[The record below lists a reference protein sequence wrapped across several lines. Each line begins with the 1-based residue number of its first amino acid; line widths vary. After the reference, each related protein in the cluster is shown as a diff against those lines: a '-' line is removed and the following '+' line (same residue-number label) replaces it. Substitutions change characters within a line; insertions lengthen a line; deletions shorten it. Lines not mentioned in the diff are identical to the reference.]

1 VENEE
6 RMTAVAP
13 ERLVRAASLAELRV
27 AGRVVVHLDRHT
39 LCLFADGD
47 EVYAVDN
54 RCPHMGF
61 PLHRGTVCDGIL
73 TCHWHHARFDLLTGG
88 TFDQFADELR
98 RFPVELDGDDVLVD
112 LSPPDDPV
120 AHQRQRLRDGLER
133 DIPLVLAK
141 ATIALLETDRSGV
154 DVFRA
159 GLDFGVARRGGGW
172 FRGLT
177 TLTCFMNLAPRLDPG
192 DRAAALYHG
201 LADVASDSAMQPPR
215 FPLEPLPGGAPEA
228 ARLALWFRRFIEV
241 RDAEGTERTLVSAV
255 RGGASPRELAA
266 MLFAAA
272 TDHRYLDGGHT
283 LDFVN
288 KALEALDLAGW
299 DRAEAVLASL
309 PVQLAGAERMEE
321 ANAWRNP
328 VDLVALLER
337 AFEELPQA
345 LAAGVGKR
353 GGWNGRAALVETAL
367 EGEAASIL
375 DALLEALREGAGEV
389 ELASAVSFAAAT
401 RIARFPT
408 SNEFGDWDTALH
420 TFTFANAVEQGLRR
434 SPSVDLL
441 RGVLDA
447 AVSVHLDRFLNVPAA
462 RLPTPDPGTDPAGL
476 LEELPHLLD
485 RQQQVNEAGQLIA
498 SFLGAAGDAARL
510 VAALGS
516 ALVRE
521 NRNFHTIQCVEA
533 AVHQHE
539 LLAGTEDA
547 ELPLLAAARYLAAHA
562 TTTRSQRQTFEIARR
577 LHRGEKLYEDD
588 TSLASTDVERAD

>member
-1 VENEE
+1 VEEEE

-13 ERLVRAASLAELRV
+13 ERLVRAASLEELRK
-27 AGRVVVHLDRHT
+27 AGRLVVHADRHT
-39 LCLFADGD
+39 LCLFSDGD
-47 EVYAVDN
+47 EVHAVDN

-73 TCHWHHARFDLLTGG
+73 TCHWHHARFDLRTGG

-112 LSPPDDPV
+112 LSPPDDPL
-120 AHQRQRLRDGLER
+120 AHQHKRLGDGLER

-141 ATIALLETDRSGV
+141 ATIALLEAEPSGL

-177 TLTCFMNLAPRLDPG
+177 TLTCLTNLLPRLDPAE
-192 DRAAALYHG
+192 RAAALYHG
-201 LADVASDSAMQPPR
+201 LADVASDSATGPPR
-215 FPLEPLPGGAPEA
+215 FPLAPLPGQQPAPE
-228 ARLALWFRRFIEV
+228 RLAAWFRRFVEV
-241 RDAEGTERTLVSAV
+241 RDAEGAERALVSAV
-255 RGGASPRELAA
+255 RGGATPRALAD

-299 DRAEAVLASL
+299 ERAEAVLASL
-309 PVQLAGAERMEE
+309 PAQLAGAERMEE
-321 ANAWRNP
+321 ANAWRSP
-328 VDLVALLER
+328 VDLVDLLEH
-337 AFEELPQA
+337 AFAELPQA
-345 LAAGVGKR
+345 LAAGTGEQGR
-353 GGWNGRAALVETAL
+353 WDGRAALVETMLDA
-367 EGEAASIL
+367 EAAPVL
-375 DALLEALREGAGEV
+375 DALLDALREGASQL
-389 ELASAVSFAAAT
+389 ELASAVSLAAAT

-434 SPSVDLL
+434 SPSVELL

-447 AVSVHLDRFLNVPAA
+447 AVSVHLDRFLNVPAT
-462 RLPTPDPGTDPAGL
+462 RLPTPDSAADPTAL
-476 LEELPHLLD
+476 LEELPRLLD
-485 RQQQVNEAGQLIA
+485 RQQQVEQAGQLVA
-498 SFLGAAGDAARL
+498 SFLGAGGDPARL

-533 AVHQHE
+533 AVRQHE
-539 LLAGTEDA
+539 LLADTDDA
-547 ELPLLAAARYLAAHA
+547 ALPLLAAARYLAAHA
-562 TTTRSQRQTFEIARR
+562 TTTRSQHQTFEIARR
-577 LHRGEKLYEDD
+577 LHRGERLYEDEP
-588 TSLASTDVERAD
+588 ASPPPM

>member
-1 VENEE
+1 
-6 RMTAVAP
+6 MTAVGS
-13 ERLVRAASLAELRV
+13 ERLARAASLGELRA
-27 AGRVVVHLDRHT
+27 AGRLVVQLDRHT
-39 LCLFADGD
+39 LCLFADGE

-73 TCHWHHARFDLLTGG
+73 TCHWHHARFDLSTGG

-98 RFPVELDGDDVLVD
+98 RFPVALEGDDVLVD
-112 LSPPDDPV
+112 LSAPDDPV
-120 AHQRQRLRDGLER
+120 AHQRKRLRDGLER
-133 DIPLVLAK
+133 EIPLVLAK
-141 ATIALLETDRSGV
+141 ATIALLEADPSGV

-177 TLTCFMNLAPRLDPG
+177 TLTCLMNLAPRLDPG
-192 DRAAALYHG
+192 EPAAALYHG
-201 LADVASDSAMQPPR
+201 LSDVAADSALQPPR
-215 FPLEPLPGGAPEA
+215 FRLQPLPGRPPDPG
-228 ARLALWFRRFIEV
+228 RLAVWFRGFIEV
-241 RDAEGTERTLVSAV
+241 RDAEGGERALVSAV
-255 RGGASPRELAA
+255 RSGASPRELAD

-309 PVQLAGAERMEE
+309 PAQLAGAERMEE

-328 VDLVALLER
+328 VDLVALLQS
-337 AFEELPQA
+337 AFAELPEA
-345 LAAGVGKR
+345 LAAGAGKR
-353 GGWNGRAALVETAL
+353 GGWDGRAALVETIVS
-367 EGEAASIL
+367 GEAASIL
-375 DALLEALREGAGEV
+375 AALLEALHEGSGEA
-389 ELASAVSFAAAT
+389 ELASAVSLAAAT

-434 SPSVDLL
+434 SPSAELL

-447 AVSVHLDRFLNVPAA
+447 AVSVHLDRFLNVPAT
-462 RLPTPDPGTDPAGL
+462 RLPTPDPAADPAAL
-476 LEELPHLLD
+476 LEELPRLLD
-485 RQQQVNEAGQLIA
+485 RQQQVDEAGRLVA
-498 SFLGAAGDAARL
+498 SFLAAGGNPARL
-510 VAALGS
+510 VAALGA

-533 AVHQHE
+533 AVRQHE
-539 LLAGTEDA
+539 LLAGTGDA
-547 ELPLLAAARYLAAHA
+547 ALPLGAAARYLAAHA

-577 LHRGEKLYEDD
+577 LHRGARLYEDEP
-588 TSLASTDVERAD
+588 ASPPLMESV

>member
-1 VENEE
+1 
-6 RMTAVAP
+6 MTAVAS

-27 AGRVVVHLDRHT
+27 AGRLVVHLDGHV
-39 LCLFADGD
+39 LCLFADSK
-47 EVYAVDN
+47 EVHAVDN

-73 TCHWHHARFDLLTGG
+73 TCHWHHARFDLATGG

-98 RFPVELDGDDVLVD
+98 RFPVSLNGDDVLVD
-112 LSPPDDPV
+112 LSPREDPV
-120 AHQRQRLRDGLER
+120 GHLRKRLRDGLER

-141 ATIALLETDRSGV
+141 STIALLEADPIGV

-177 TLTCFMNLAPRLDPG
+177 TLTCFMNVAARLDPG

-201 LADVASDSAMQPPR
+201 LADVASDSAAGPPR
-215 FPLEPLPGGAPEA
+215 FALEPLPGRAPEP
-228 ARLALWFRRFIEV
+228 ARLAAWFRRFVDV
-241 RDAEGTERTLVSAV
+241 RDAEGAERALVSAV
-255 RGGASPRELAA
+255 RGGAAPRELAD

-299 DRAEAVLASL
+299 ERAEAVLASL
-309 PVQLAGAERMEE
+309 PAQLAGAERMEE

-337 AFEELPQA
+337 AFDELPR
-345 LAAGVGKR
+345 AATVGSGER
-353 GGWNGRAALVETAL
+353 ARWNGRAALVETIL
-367 EGEAASIL
+367 GDEAAAIV
-375 DALLEALREGAGEV
+375 DALLEALREGATEV

-434 SPSVDLL
+434 SPSPELL

-447 AVSVHLDRFLNVPAA
+447 AMSVHLDRFLNVPAT
-462 RLPTPDPGTDPAGL
+462 RLPTPEREADPNAL
-476 LEELPHLLD
+476 LAELPRLLD
-485 RQQQVNEAGQLIA
+485 RQQQVDEARQLVA
-498 SFLGAAGDAARL
+498 SFLGAGGDPRRL
-510 VAALGS
+510 VVALGAALI
-516 ALVRE
+516 RE
-521 NRNFHTIQCVEA
+521 DRNFHTIQCVEA
-533 AVHQHE
+533 AIRQHE
-539 LLAGTEDA
+539 LLVGTADA
-547 ELPLLAAARYLAAHA
+547 ALPLIAAAGYLAAHA

-577 LHRGEKLYEDD
+577 LHRGEKLYEDE
-588 TSLASTDVERAD
+588 AA

>member
-1 VENEE
+1 
-6 RMTAVAP
+6 
-13 ERLVRAASLAELRV
+13 
-27 AGRVVVHLDRHT
+27 
-39 LCLFADGD
+39 
-47 EVYAVDN
+47 
-54 RCPHMGF
+54 MGF

-73 TCHWHHARFDLLTGG
+73 TCHWHHARFDLSTGG
-88 TFDQFADELR
+88 TFDQWADELR
-98 RFPVELDGDDVLVD
+98 RFPVELDGDDVFVD
-112 LSPPDDPV
+112 LSPLDDPV
-120 AHQRQRLRDGLER
+120 VHTRKRLRDGLER

-141 ATIALLETDRSGV
+141 AAIAVLEVDPDGV
-154 DVFRA
+154 DIFSA

-177 TLTCFMNLAPRLDPG
+177 TLTCFMNLAPRLDPA
-192 DRAAALYHG
+192 DRAAALFHG
-201 LADVASDSAMQPPR
+201 LADVAADSAMQPPR
-215 FPLEPLPGGAPEA
+215 FPLEPLPGWPPAE
-228 ARLALWFRRFIEV
+228 RLAVWFRRFLEV
-241 RDAEGTERTLVSAV
+241 RDAEGAERALVSAV
-255 RGGASPRELAA
+255 RGGASPSELAD

-288 KALEALDLAGW
+288 KALEALDVAGW

-309 PVQLAGAERMEE
+309 PAQLAGAQRMEE
-321 ANAWRNP
+321 SNAWRNP

-337 AFEELPQA
+337 AFAELP
-345 LAAGVGKR
+345 LAVDAGVGRR
-353 GGWNGRAALVETAL
+353 GRWGGRAALVETVL
-367 EGEAASIL
+367 EGEAALIL
-375 DALLEALREGAGEV
+375 DALLDALREGASEM
-389 ELASAVSFAAAT
+389 ELASAVSFAAAS

-434 SPSVDLL
+434 SPSIELL

-462 RLPTPDPGTDPAGL
+462 RLPTPDPAADPVAL
-476 LEELPHLLD
+476 LEHLPQLLD
-485 RQQQVNEAGQLIA
+485 RQQRVDEAGQLVA
-498 SFLGAAGDAARL
+498 SFLGSGENPARL

-533 AVHQHE
+533 AARQHD

-547 ELPLLAAARYLAAHA
+547 GLPLVAAARYLAAHA
-562 TTTRSQRQTFEIARR
+562 TTTRSQRQTFEIERR
-577 LHRGEKLYEDD
+577 LHGGEKLYEDD
-588 TSLASTDVERAD
+588 AGLAPTGAERTE